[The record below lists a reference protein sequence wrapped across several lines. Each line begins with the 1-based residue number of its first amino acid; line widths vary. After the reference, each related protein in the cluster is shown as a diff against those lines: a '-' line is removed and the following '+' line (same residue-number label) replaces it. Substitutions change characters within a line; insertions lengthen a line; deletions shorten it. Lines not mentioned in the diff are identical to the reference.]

1 MNLVRNLAGPVLA
14 LVLRGR
20 TMQSLMTR
28 LLGYLVA
35 LLLFAVAFS
44 FLIAALYLAFATVW
58 PEPLAALATTAVLA
72 AAGGLV
78 LIALRRRPRR
88 PAPAASSD
96 ALLLALGQAV
106 QRHPWSAVVVA
117 AALGALAEMSSGSS
131 KAPPSRD

>member
-1 MNLVRNLAGPVLA
+1 
-14 LVLRGR
+14 
-20 TMQSLMTR
+20 MQYLMTR
-28 LLGYLVA
+28 LLGYLAA

-78 LIALRRRPRR
+78 LIALRRPRR

-131 KAPPSRD
+131 KPPPSRD